1 LLNWLMIGGS
11 VSDSIVLLVLVKF
24 WGTQQNKE
32 SHQPNINMAAMQK
45 TGGVMDTNVETITSF
60 IMRELKDRELA
71 VFMNAM
77 QASFDYL
84 F

>member
-1 LLNWLMIGGS
+1 
-11 VSDSIVLLVLVKF
+11 
-24 WGTQQNKE
+24 
-32 SHQPNINMAAMQK
+32 MAAMQK